1 MVKLAYTPA
10 LGAGGGNPVEV
21 QVLSPAPKTNFM
33 EEYLKFTK
41 SLAKEAEEIAL
52 KYFTF
57 EIENT
62 WKEDNTPLTKADT
75 EINDLVIKRIN
86 ETYPE
91 HSVYGEEKSDIK
103 ENSKYIWVCDPI
115 DGTMAFSC
123 GLPIFVFSIALVDQS
138 TGLPIL
144 GLINDPVMK
153 NMYWAYKGNGA
164 YRNGKKIFVSKN
176 KIFLNTYLN
185 TGASGRAVGFSN
197 LPLMKILSEKKCAVM
212 RYPSFIYG
220 GIQVANG
227 KYLGAVYYHK
237 YGHDVAALKIIT
249 EEAGGKVTDL
259 NGNERRY
266 DEDGIG
272 CILSNGVLHTELLE
286 IVQIGKL

>member
-1 MVKLAYTPA
+1 
-10 LGAGGGNPVEV
+10 
-21 QVLSPAPKTNFM
+21 M
-33 EEYLKFTK
+33 EKYLEFAK
-41 SLAKEAEEIAL
+41 SLAIEAEKIAL
-52 KYFTF
+52 KYFSF
-57 EIENT
+57 EVENT

-75 EINDLVIKRIN
+75 EINDMVIAKIN

-91 HSVYGEEKSDIK
+91 HSIYGEEKSEIK

-138 TGLPIL
+138 NGLPIL
-144 GLINDPVMK
+144 GVINDPIMK
-153 NMYWAYKGNGA
+153 NMYWAIKNKGA
-164 YRNGKKIFVSKN
+164 YRNGKKIFVSKDITL
-176 KIFLNTYLN
+176 KNTYLN
-185 TGASGRAVGFSN
+185 TAASGKVVGFSN
-197 LPLMKILSEKKCAVM
+197 LPLMKTLSEEKCAVM

-227 KYLGAVYYHK
+227 KYIGAVFYAI

-259 NGNERRY
+259 NGEERRY
-266 DEDGIG
+266 DEDGLG
-272 CILSNGVLHTELLE
+272 CIISNGILHKNLLE
-286 IVQIGKL
+286 IVQSGKL